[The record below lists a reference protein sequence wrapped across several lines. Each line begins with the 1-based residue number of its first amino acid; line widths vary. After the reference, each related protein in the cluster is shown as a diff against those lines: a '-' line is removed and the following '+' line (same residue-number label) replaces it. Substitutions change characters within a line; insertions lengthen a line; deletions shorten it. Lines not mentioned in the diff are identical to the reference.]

1 MSLKKKAS
9 MLLKN
14 VRKIGKVRE
23 GNATS
28 PLRGTTNID
37 INSMVDDYKERF
49 SIKCRK
55 KKRKITAKAN
65 QNKGIHL

>member
-65 QNKGIHL
+65 QNKGIRL

>member
-1 MSLKKKAS
+1 

-14 VRKIGKVRE
+14 VRRIGKFRE

-65 QNKGIHL
+65 QNKGIRL

>member
-1 MSLKKKAS
+1 

-14 VRKIGKVRE
+14 VRKIGKFRE
-23 GNATS
+23 GNATPPS
-28 PLRGTTNID
+28 RGTTNID
-37 INSMVDDYKERF
+37 INLMVDDYKGRF

-65 QNKGIHL
+65 QNKGIRL

>member
-1 MSLKKKAS
+1 

-14 VRKIGKVRE
+14 VRKIGKFRE

-28 PLRGTTNID
+28 PLRCTTNID

-49 SIKCRK
+49 SIKCSK
-55 KKRKITAKAN
+55 KKGK
-65 QNKGIHL
+65 